1 MITVTGL
8 HKYFFRHK
16 KNEIHVLNDMNITFP
31 DKGLVVLLGAS
42 GSGKTTLL
50 NVIGG
55 LDSVQDGT
63 IKFDDE
69 EIKGYKSSVWD
80 RIRNESIGYIF
91 QNYNLLP
98 HLSVYENIAL
108 VLKMAGLTDPKIIE
122 QRVNYILQAV
132 NMYPF
137 RKKKSTQL
145 SGGQQQ
151 RVAIARALV
160 KNPRVIIADEP
171 TGNLDSKN
179 TLEIMNIIK
188 EISKQKLVVLVT
200 HERDLAKIYGDR
212 IIEIKDGSVIDDYDN
227 DPSHEHS
234 ISDDN
239 IVYLKDMVEKANI
252 ENEAVNLSFY
262 QDTEQSL
269 DPIKV
274 RLIVRNRTL
283 YLDVDS
289 TVEKI
294 KLIDKSSNLIIKN
307 EHFIKKNKEEMLE
320 TSFRTEY
327 LENKGI
333 KREYK
338 TIVSVK
344 QIIMLALQKIVSS
357 SRKGKLMLFSFIMS
371 GAVVAVVVAMAASSI
386 IPDLSRRPFEDHYVY
401 VRDST
406 KDVSLTELSGMLDD
420 VDSAFINTSQE
431 VTIGIVDPLEE
442 NKNLLTFSG
451 YNDLIEH
458 AEGRMVIGNRSLEDD
473 EFIISLPLAES
484 IVDGLGAEYGIWTMD
499 HLMSE
504 AFRIGGVDVKIGGI
518 INTDIS
524 VIYTNRSLMNLI
536 NPTTLNELSGTPTT
550 LYGQMKLSSTTALH
564 GTIATGDQVM
574 ISTALYDEVY
584 GTSPSLASFPLTVNR
599 NVLFQHPTTSSSYI
613 ISGVYESDELSM
625 IASDELLEQERFIDS
640 TTYFVYTKDTA
651 GLVSELED
659 TNIQETYDIIKQ
671 MTNTFN
677 ESMVEVR
684 VTTSIVAGVVIGFAL
699 LGFYFV
705 MHSSMVS
712 RIYDIAVYRA
722 LGMKKSELM
731 ISFLIEILILS
742 SVTSLIGYGLSAY
755 ALHLASDTLIG
766 MFRLFI
772 VTPISVFAGILIVYI
787 INVLGGMLPILL
799 LLRKTPAQILSQYD
813 I

>member
-31 DKGLVVLLGAS
+31 DKGLVILLGAS

-63 IKFDDE
+63 IKFEDE

-98 HLSVYENIAL
+98 HLSVYDNIAL
-108 VLKMAGLTDPKIIE
+108 VLKMAGLTDPQIIE
-122 QRVNYILQAV
+122 QRVSYILHAV

-200 HERDLAKIYGDR
+200 HERDLARIYGDR

-227 DPSHEHS
+227 DQSHEHS

-239 IVYLKDMVEKANI
+239 IVYLKDLIEKTNI
-252 ENEAVNLSFY
+252 ENESVNLSFY
-262 QDTEQSL
+262 QDTDQTLE
-269 DPIKV
+269 PIRV

-289 TVEKI
+289 SVEKI
-294 KLIDKSSNLIIKN
+294 KLLDKSSNLIIKD

-320 TSFRTEY
+320 TTFRTEY

-338 TIVSVK
+338 TIVSIK
-344 QIIMLALQKIVSS
+344 QIFKLAIQKILSS

-386 IPDLSRRPFEDHYVY
+386 IPDLSRRPFEDNYVY
-401 VRDST
+401 VRDT
-406 KDVSLTELSGMLDD
+406 NKDVTYSELNQMIGGASE
-420 VDSAFINTSQE
+420 AFINTSE
-431 VTIGIVDPLEE
+431 ELTIGIVDPLEE
-442 NKNLLTFSG
+442 NKDLMIFSA
-451 YNDLIEH
+451 YNDLIDH
-458 AEGRMVIGNRSLEDD
+458 AKGRMVRGSKSIDDD
-473 EFIISLPLAES
+473 EFIISLPLANS
-484 IVDGLGAEYGIWTMD
+484 IVEGLGAEYGIWTID

-504 AFRIGGVDVKIGGI
+504 AFNIGGIDVKIGGI
-518 INTDIS
+518 IHSDIQ
-524 VIYTNRSLMNLI
+524 VIYTTRTLLNLV
-536 NPTTLNELSGTPTT
+536 NPAKLNELSGMPTF
-550 LYGQMKLSSTTALH
+550 LYGQMKLDYTTALH
-564 GTIATGDQVM
+564 GALATGDQVM
-574 ISTALYDEVY
+574 ISTALYEEAY
-584 GTSPSLASFPLTVNR
+584 GTSPALATFPLTVNR
-599 NVLFQHPTTSSSYI
+599 NVLFAFPTTQTSYV
-613 ISGVYESDELSM
+613 ISGVYQSEDLSM
-625 IASDELLEQERFIDS
+625 IGSDEMLEEERFMDS
-640 TTYFVYTKDTA
+640 TNYFVYIN
-651 GLVSELED
+651 D
-659 TNIQETYDIIKQ
+659 TNELVTKFESTEVLEAYDIIKQ

-677 ESMVEVR
+677 ESMVEIR
-684 VTTSIVAGVVIGFAL
+684 VTTGIVAGVVIGFAL

-731 ISFLIEILILS
+731 VSFLIEILILS
-742 SVTSLIGYGLSAY
+742 SVTSLVGYGLAAY

-772 VTPISVFAGILIVYI
+772 VTPISILAGIIIVYI
-787 INVLGGMLPILL
+787 INFLGGMLPILL

>member
-1 MITVTGL
+1 MIKVSGL

-16 KNEIHVLNDMNITFP
+16 KNEIHVLNDMNLTFP
-31 DKGLVVLLGAS
+31 DTGLVILLGAS

-63 IKFDDE
+63 ITFDDE
-69 EIKGYKSSVWD
+69 EIRGYKSGVWD

-108 VLKMAGLTDPKIIE
+108 VLKMAGLTDPSIIE
-122 QRVNYILQAV
+122 QRVNYILHAV

-179 TLEIMNIIK
+179 TLDIMNIIK

-200 HERDLAKIYGDR
+200 HEKDLARIYGDR
-212 IIEIKDGSVIDDYDN
+212 IIEIKDGQVIDDYTN
-227 DPSHEHS
+227 DQSHEHS
-234 ISDDN
+234 ISDEN
-239 IVYLKDMVEKANI
+239 VVYLKDMTQKTEI
-252 ENEAVNLSFY
+252 SNEVVNLSFY
-262 QDTEQSL
+262 QDTDQTLE
-269 DPIKV
+269 PVKV

-289 TVEKI
+289 SVEKI
-294 KLIDKSSNLIIKN
+294 KLIDKSSNLIIKD

-320 TSFRTEY
+320 TSFRTEN
-327 LENKGI
+327 LDNKGV

-338 TIVSVK
+338 TIVSIK
-344 QIIMLALQKIVSS
+344 QIFMLALSKIVSS

-386 IPDLSRRPFEDHYVY
+386 IPDLSNRPFEDNYVY
-401 VRDST
+401 VRDINH
-406 KDVSLTELSGMLDD
+406 DVSYTELSQMIPEDD
-420 VDSAFINTSQE
+420 HGFINTSKAIE
-431 VTIGIVDPLEE
+431 IGIVDPLEQG
-442 NKNLLTFSG
+442 KNLLAFTGFT
-451 YNDLIEH
+451 DLINH
-458 AEGRMVIGNRSLEDD
+458 AKGKMIVGDKELEND

-484 IVDGLGAEYGIWTMD
+484 IIEGIGAEYGIWSID
-499 HLMSE
+499 HLMTE
-504 AFRIGGVDVKIGGI
+504 TFRIGDYSVKIAGV

-524 VIYTNRSLMNLI
+524 VIYMTRSLMNLI
-536 NPTTLNELSGTPTT
+536 NPARLNELSGAPVL
-550 LYGQMKLSSTTALH
+550 LYSSQKLDSITETY
-564 GTIATGDQVM
+564 GTKANSDQVM
-574 ISTALYDEVY
+574 ISTALYEDAFTTDLE
-584 GTSPSLASFPLTVNR
+584 LATFPITVNR
-599 NVLFQHPTTSSSYI
+599 NQIFDYATSQTSYV
-613 ISGVYESDELSM
+613 ISGVYESETMSM
-625 IASDELLEQERFIDS
+625 IASDEMVELERFMDM
-640 TTYFVYTKDTA
+640 TNYYVYTKDTA
-651 GLVSELED
+651 SLVRKLD
-659 TNIQETYDIIKQ
+659 QMDVQESYDIIKQ
-671 MTNTFN
+671 MTNNFN
-677 ESMVEVR
+677 QSMVEVR
-684 VTTSIVAGVVIGFAL
+684 VTTGIVAGFVIGFAL

-742 SVTSLIGYGLSAY
+742 SVTSLVGYGLSAY
-755 ALHLASDTLIG
+755 ALHLASDTLLG
-766 MFRLFI
+766 LFRLFI
-772 VTPISVFAGILIVYI
+772 VTPLSVFVGILIVYI
-787 INVLGGMLPILL
+787 INVIGGMLPILL